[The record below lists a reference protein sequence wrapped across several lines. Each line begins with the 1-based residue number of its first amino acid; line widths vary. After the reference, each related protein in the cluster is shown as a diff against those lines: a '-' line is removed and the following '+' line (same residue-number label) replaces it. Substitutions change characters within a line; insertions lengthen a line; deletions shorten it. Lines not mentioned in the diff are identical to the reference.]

1 MNVMGEASAAL
12 HGLKDFQRRTVDYTF
27 SRMFATD
34 NPARRFLVADEVG
47 LGKTL
52 VAKGLIARTIEHLK
66 AKGERIDVIYVCSN
80 ADIAAQNIARLMLP
94 GQPSFARAT
103 RLTLLPLVTEQL
115 RAHPVNYISFTPGT
129 TFTQNSRT
137 GRKEERRLVYQMLR
151 EIPTLDARGLRNA
164 MKGTAGDGW
173 FVEADA
179 PLTYDADIASA
190 YRLQLSQRSELFAE
204 LHAVAEI
211 YRDRRR
217 SISEADAERC
227 LRLTGSLRRELAKTC
242 LKALQP
248 DLVILDEFQRF
259 AELFDDPDKN
269 PSAELAHELFN
280 YSQDLRVLLLSATP
294 YKMFAADEDEED
306 HYADFLRT
314 LSFLMPG
321 AAARL
326 QALKDD
332 IAEFRTGLLSVQ
344 SEGDLDALSGTK
356 ARIESS
362 LRTVM
367 CRTERVGFTVRA
379 DAMVSERLMLPQLEA
394 RDLRDFRWL
403 EAVGKRL
410 GEADA
415 LEYWKSS
422 PYLLNF
428 MREYS
433 YKHALRADSERKASL
448 IVDLIAMGRA
458 NLLQPSSIANYER
471 LDPGNPRLRALQD
484 ELDSQGLWRLLW
496 MPPSMA
502 YWKPAGPYDG
512 LGSITKHLIFSAWNV
527 VPDALA
533 ALLSYEVERRIVEE
547 SGVRSDHAAMPKRFA
562 ARLRF
567 SRQRDGRLG
576 GMAALMLMFPSRA
589 LVEIIDPLKLVA
601 EVGATPTFDQVR
613 QRAASLLAASIESHV
628 DRSVV
633 QGPVDRR
640 WYWVAL
646 TRLEA
651 SRHPD
656 SRTWCEYVWRH
667 ARSGTDDEEH
677 DADSAFQAHVDHWLE
692 SWDGNVGE
700 LGRVPPDLYEVLAG
714 LALAGPATCA
724 LRTLSRHWPLT
735 ADVLPA
741 AFSAATRIAEGLRSQ
756 FNAPRAVGL
765 LKAIDD
771 DDSYWQR
778 VLQYGADGNLQA
790 VLDEYVHVLVE
801 SSGLGGTDPQAALT
815 ALAAPMFDAMSLR
828 TATLR
833 PEEVSTTD
841 GRVQIE
847 PFGAGLRSNFA
858 LRFGGKND
866 EEGAVSRKETVQ
878 AAFNSPFW
886 PFVLISTSVGQEGL
900 DFHTWCH
907 SVIHWNLPSN
917 PVDLEQREG
926 RVHRYKGY
934 AVRKNAARRYGDDI
948 LRQGVIGGSD
958 PWEVVFH
965 CAVAGR
971 PKDSNDLVPFWV
983 LEVEG
988 GAKIERRI
996 MLLPLSRDE
1005 SKYHRLRRSLALYR
1019 MVFAQP
1025 RQEDLLACLEQ
1036 AIGEHRAAA
1045 IAERWRIYLAPPSDA
1060 ALYSRGERD
1069 GTGSAE
1075 SIPPEAGSDFELVTR

>member
-1 MNVMGEASAAL
+1 MTVLGDSAVAS
-12 HGLKDFQRRTVDYTF
+12 HGLKDFQRRTVDYAF
-27 SRMFATD
+27 SRMFAVD

-66 AKGERIDVIYVCSN
+66 GKGERIDVIYVCSN
-80 ADIAAQNIARLMLP
+80 ADIAAQNISRLMLP

-137 GRKEERRLVYQMLR
+137 GRKEERRLIYQMLR
-151 EIPTLDARGLRNA
+151 QMPTLDARGLRNA
-164 MKGTAGDGW
+164 MKGSAGDGW

-179 PLTYDADIASA
+179 ALTYDGDIANA
-190 YRLQLSQRSELFAE
+190 FREQVELQPELSAE
-204 LHAVAEI
+204 LRAVAEL
-211 YRDRRR
+211 YRDRRK
-217 SISEADAERC
+217 SISAADGERC
-227 LRLTGSLRRELAKTC
+227 LQLTGSLRRELAKTC

-259 AELFDDPDKN
+259 GELFDDPENN

-280 YSQDLRVLLLSATP
+280 YSPDLRVLLLSATP
-294 YKMFAADEDEED
+294 YKMYASDEDEED
-306 HYADFLRT
+306 HYGDFLRT
-314 LSFLMPG
+314 LKFLMPE
-321 AAARL
+321 APARL
-326 QALKDD
+326 QSLKDD
-332 IAEFRTGLLSVQ
+332 IADFRTGLLSVQ
-344 SEGDLDALSGTK
+344 NEGDLDALSGTK

-362 LRTVM
+362 LRAVM

-379 DAMVSERLMLPQLEA
+379 DAMVGERLMLPQLRA
-394 RDLRDFRWL
+394 QDLRDFRWL
-403 EAVGKRL
+403 EAVGERL
-410 GEADA
+410 GEADS

-433 YKHALRADSERKASL
+433 YKHALRTDSDRETSL
-448 IVDLIAMGRA
+448 IADLIDKGKSS
-458 NLLQPSSIANYER
+458 LLQPSSIAKYQR
-471 LDPGNPRLRALQD
+471 LDPGNPRLRTLQ
-484 ELDSQGLWRLLW
+484 EQLESQGLWRLLW
-496 MPPSMA
+496 MPASLA

-533 ALLSYEVERRIVEE
+533 GLLSYEAERRIVED

-567 SRQRDGRLG
+567 SRQGDGRLS

-589 LVEIIDPLKLVA
+589 LVEIVDPLKLVA
-601 EVGATPTFDQVR
+601 EFGATPTFDQVR
-613 QRAASLLAASIESHV
+613 QRAADMLSAPIESHV
-628 DRSVV
+628 DRSVL

-651 SRHPD
+651 SRHPE
-656 SRTWCEYVWRH
+656 SRTWCEYSWRY
-667 ARSGTDDEEH
+667 ARSGTDDEVH
-677 DADSAFQAHVDHWLE
+677 DADSAFQSHVDHWLE
-692 SWDGNVGE
+692 SWDGKVGD
-700 LGRVPPDLYEVLAG
+700 LGRVPADLCEVLAS

-735 ADVLPA
+735 LHVLPA

-765 LKAIDD
+765 LRAVED

-778 VLQYGADGNLQA
+778 VLQYGGDGNLQA
-790 VLDEYVHVLVE
+790 VLDEYVHVLFE
-801 SSGLGGTDPQAALT
+801 SCRLSEHAPADALSK
-815 ALAAPMFDAMSLR
+815 LAAPMFDAMTLR

-833 PEEVSTTD
+833 PEEISTTD
-841 GRVQIE
+841 GRIRIE
-847 PFGAGLRSNFA
+847 PFGTGLRSHFA

-866 EEGAVSRKETVQ
+866 EEGAVSRKEAVQ

-934 AVRKNAARRYGDDI
+934 AVRKNAAGRYGEDT
-948 LRQGVIGGSD
+948 LRQGVLGGAD
-958 PWEVVFH
+958 PWELVFRR
-965 CAVAGR
+965 AVAGR
-971 PKDSNDLVPFWV
+971 PNGANDLVPFWI
-983 LEVEG
+983 LELEG
-988 GAKIERRI
+988 GAKIERRV
-996 MLLPLSRDE
+996 MLLPFGRDE
-1005 SKYHRLRRSLALYR
+1005 AKYHRLRRSLALYR

-1045 IAERWRIYLAPPSDA
+1045 IAERWRICLAPPPDPA
-1060 ALYSRGERD
+1060 ARSQGEAS
-1069 GTGSAE
+1069 TE
-1075 SIPPEAGSDFELVTR
+1075 MVLAGSVFELPTRYAGGEL